1 MAIPL
6 LLYIQAQHWCD
17 FETQYVLDKYF
28 LPLFS
33 LHKKYKYVRGKVREP
48 RSAEYGI
55 LLS

>member
-55 LLS
+55 L